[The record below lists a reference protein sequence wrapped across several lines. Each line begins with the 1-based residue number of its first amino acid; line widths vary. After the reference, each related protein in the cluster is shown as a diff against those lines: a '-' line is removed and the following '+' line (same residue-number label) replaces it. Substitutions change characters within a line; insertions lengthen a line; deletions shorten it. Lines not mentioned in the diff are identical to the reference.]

1 MYLLYV
7 ANNILLFVAGLGIL
21 QAILLCSLLYF
32 HPKSDRSVNLFL
44 GLYVISL
51 SLPMLMPLIQHLF
64 YWQGTTFVD
73 PILSLVGPSLYLY
86 VKGFKEIITWKK
98 AWPHY
103 LFFLANVLGDIWFYY
118 AVASK
123 YDSSS
128 IFPAEAINH
137 PILISTVLIRVVQ
150 LLIYYFLS
158 RRSLA
163 SYQKSIKHIFSETT
177 QINLNWMKWLING
190 YLFLVLFML
199 FIFIFILSYPE
210 YFTLLS
216 LAHSAVLTPYIYIVT
231 YKGIFQPSLWQFHQ
245 NIDKKQVE
253 KNMQQAEEIENLG
266 TGLQRKATL
275 KTGLDKT
282 KLESLLVRVIS
293 LVENEKIYQEPELT
307 LQQLAD
313 KLNVPAYQVSLTL
326 NEGMKRTFYD
336 LINGYRVNE
345 AKKLLTDSKNKN
357 FTILSVGFEAG
368 FNSKTAFNTV
378 FKKLTGLTPT
388 EYRDRNT
395 KTIDYN

>member
-1 MYLLYV
+1 
-7 ANNILLFVAGLGIL
+7 
-21 QAILLCSLLYF
+21 
-32 HPKSDRSVNLFL
+32 
-44 GLYVISL
+44 
-51 SLPMLMPLIQHLF
+51 
-64 YWQGTTFVD
+64 
-73 PILSLVGPSLYLY
+73 
-86 VKGFKEIITWKK
+86 
-98 AWPHY
+98 
-103 LFFLANVLGDIWFYY
+103 
-118 AVASK
+118 
-123 YDSSS
+123 
-128 IFPAEAINH
+128 
-137 PILISTVLIRVVQ
+137 
-150 LLIYYFLS
+150 
-158 RRSLA
+158 
-163 SYQKSIKHIFSETT
+163 
-177 QINLNWMKWLING
+177 
-190 YLFLVLFML
+190 
-199 FIFIFILSYPE
+199 
-210 YFTLLS
+210 
-216 LAHSAVLTPYIYIVT
+216 VLTPYIYIVT

-266 TGLQRKATL
+266 TGLQRKASL
-275 KTGLDKT
+275 KAGLDKT